1 MKIRLNL
8 EGKELN
14 DMLDAIVKNGGFCPC
29 KLEKTPE
36 NKCMCR
42 EFREMKSGECHCGL
56 YIKEE

>member
-8 EGKELN
+8 KGKELN
-14 DMLDAIVKNGGFCPC
+14 DMLNAIVKNGGFCPC